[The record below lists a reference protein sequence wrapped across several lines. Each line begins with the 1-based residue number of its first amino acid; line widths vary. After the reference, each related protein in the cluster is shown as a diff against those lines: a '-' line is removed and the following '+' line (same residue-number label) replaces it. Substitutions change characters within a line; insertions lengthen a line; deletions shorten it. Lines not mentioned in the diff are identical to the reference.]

1 MPRRLRPAN
10 WLSEKINM
18 PKLQHHE
25 QIIKGRE
32 VVADDWTVLR
42 LETED
47 SSGGE
52 TPEAVEVP
60 VGKIIVPLA
69 VWQAQREALIQRAG
83 EIGLW
88 FAPDEQAHTVKDDL
102 DKFAV
107 IAIDF
112 PKFTDGRGYSIAY
125 NLRKRL
131 GYGGELRAI
140 GDVLRDQLFQMH
152 RCGFD
157 AYATRQDR
165 SIHDALKGL
174 TVFSETYQGSVDQPL
189 PLFRRHQRDV
199 PLEHSDVGA
208 GI

>member
-1 MPRRLRPAN
+1 
-10 WLSEKINM
+10 M

-25 QIIKGRE
+25 QIIKGRA

-42 LETED
+42 LDE
-47 SSGGE
+47 GE
-52 TPEAVEVP
+52 TPETVEIP
-60 VGKIIVPLA
+60 EGKVIVPLK
-69 VWQAQREALIQRAG
+69 VWQARREALAARPQL
-83 EIGLW
+83 GLW
-88 FAPDEQAHTVKDDL
+88 FASDELAQTARDDL
-102 DKFAV
+102 ARFSV
-107 IAIDF
+107 IAVDF
-112 PKFTDGRGYSIAY
+112 PKFSDGRGYSIAF

-131 GYGGELRAI
+131 GYTGELRAI
-140 GDVLRDQLFQMH
+140 GDVLRDQLFQMQ

-174 TVFSETYQGSVDQPL
+174 TVFSETYQASSDEPL
-189 PLFRRHQRDV
+189 PLFRRVKRDV

>member
-1 MPRRLRPAN
+1 M
-10 WLSEKINM
+10 NM

-25 QIIKGRE
+25 LIIKGRA

-42 LETED
+42 LDE
-47 SSGGE
+47 GE
-52 TPEAVEVP
+52 TPETVDIP
-60 VGKIIVPLA
+60 DGKVIVPLK
-69 VWQAQREALIQRAG
+69 VWQARHDALATRAG
-83 EIGLW
+83 RNELGLW
-88 FAPDEQAHTVKDDL
+88 FASDEQAQAVKDEL
-102 DKFAV
+102 DRFSV
-107 IAIDF
+107 IAVDF
-112 PKFTDGRGYSIAY
+112 PKFSDGRGYSIAF

-131 GYGGELRAI
+131 GYQGELRAI
-140 GDVLRDQLFQMH
+140 GDVLRDQLFQMQ

-174 TVFSETYQGSVDQPL
+174 TVFTETYQASSDQPL
-189 PLFRRHQRDV
+189 PLFRRVQRDV

>member
-1 MPRRLRPAN
+1 
-10 WLSEKINM
+10 M

-32 VVADDWTVLR
+32 VVADGWTVFR
-42 LETED
+42 LDE
-47 SSGGE
+47 GE

-60 VGKIIVPLA
+60 AGKLIVPLA

-88 FAPDEQAHTVKDDL
+88 FAPDEQAHAVKDDL

-189 PLFRRHQRDV
+189 PLFRRHLRDV
-199 PLEHSDVGA
+199 PLEHSDAGA

>member
-1 MPRRLRPAN
+1 
-10 WLSEKINM
+10 M

-32 VVADDWTVLR
+32 VVADDWSVLR
-42 LETED
+42 LDE
-47 SSGGE
+47 GE
-52 TPEAVEVP
+52 TPETVELP
-60 VGKIIVPLA
+60 AGKLIVPLK
-69 VWQAQREALIQRAG
+69 VWEARREELAARPQ
-83 EIGLW
+83 IGLW
-88 FAPDEQAHTVKDDL
+88 FASDELAQTVKDEL

-107 IAIDF
+107 IAVDF
-112 PKFTDGRGYSIAY
+112 PKFSDGRGYSIAY

-131 GYGGELRAI
+131 GYTGELRAI
-140 GDVLRDQLFQMH
+140 GDVLRDQLFQMY

-165 SIHDALKGL
+165 SIQDALKGL
-174 TVFSETYQGSVDQPL
+174 SVFSETYQASVDQPL
-189 PLFRRHQRDV
+189 PLFRRQQRDV

>member
-1 MPRRLRPAN
+1 
-10 WLSEKINM
+10 M

-42 LETED
+42 LDE
-47 SSGGE
+47 GE
-52 TPEAVEVP
+52 TPETIEVP
-60 VGKIIVPLA
+60 AGKVIVPLK
-69 VWQAQREALIQRAG
+69 VWQARREELIKRAG

-88 FAPDEQAHTVKDDL
+88 FASDEQAQAARDDL
-102 DKFAV
+102 DTFSV
-107 IAIDF
+107 IAVDF
-112 PKFTDGRGYSIAY
+112 PKFSDGRGYSIAF

-131 GYGGELRAI
+131 GYTGELRAI
-140 GDVLRDQLFQMH
+140 GDVLRDQLFQMY

-165 SIHDALKGL
+165 SVVDALKGL
-174 TVFSETYQGSVDQPL
+174 TVFSETYQASVDQPL

>member
-1 MPRRLRPAN
+1 
-10 WLSEKINM
+10 M
-18 PKLQHHE
+18 PKFELHAHK

-32 VVADDWTVLR
+32 VVNDDWSVLK
-42 LETED
+42 LIED
-47 SSGGE
+47 G
-52 TPEAVEVP
+52 TPETVDVP
-60 VGKIIVPLA
+60 AGKIIVPLK
-69 VWQAQREALIQRAG
+69 VWQAQREALLARADRRELG
-83 EIGLW
+83 IW
-88 FAPDEQAHTVKDDL
+88 FASDELAQTVKDDL
-102 DKFAV
+102 ARFAV
-107 IAIDF
+107 VAIDF

-131 GYGGELRAI
+131 GYQGELRAI
-140 GDVLRDQLFQMH
+140 GDVLRDQLFQMY

-165 SIHDALKGL
+165 NIHDALQGL
-174 TVFSETYQGSVDQPL
+174 TVFSETYQAAVDTPL

>member
-10 WLSEKINM
+10 CLSEKINM

-32 VVADDWTVLR
+32 VVADSWTVLR
-42 LETED
+42 LEPED
-47 SSGGE
+47 SSGDE

-60 VGKIIVPLA
+60 AGKLIVPLA
-69 VWQAQREALIQRAG
+69 VWQAQREALIGRAG

-107 IAIDF
+107 VAIDF
-112 PKFTDGRGYSIAY
+112 PKFSDGRGYSIAF

-131 GYGGELRAI
+131 GFNGELRAI

>member
-1 MPRRLRPAN
+1 
-10 WLSEKINM
+10 M

-25 QIIKGRE
+25 QIIKGRA
-32 VVADDWTVLR
+32 VVADDWRVLR
-42 LETED
+42 LDE
-47 SSGGE
+47 GE
-52 TPEAVEVP
+52 TPETVEIP
-60 VGKIIVPLA
+60 AGKVIVPLK
-69 VWQAQREALIQRAG
+69 VWQARRDELVQRAG

-88 FAPDEQAHTVKDDL
+88 FAPDELASAVQDEL
-102 DKFAV
+102 DKFGV
-107 IAIDF
+107 IAVDF
-112 PKFTDGRGYSIAY
+112 PKFTDGRGYSIAF

-131 GYGGELRAI
+131 GYTGELRAI

-165 SIHDALKGL
+165 SIQDALKGL
-174 TVFSETYQGSVDQPL
+174 TVFSETYQASSDQPL
-189 PLFRRHQRDV
+189 PLFRRVKRDV

>member
-1 MPRRLRPAN
+1 
-10 WLSEKINM
+10 M

-42 LETED
+42 LDEGD
-47 SSGGE
+47 
-52 TPEAVEVP
+52 TPDGVEVP
-60 VGKIIVPLA
+60 AGKVIVPLA
-69 VWQAQREALIQRAG
+69 VWQAQREALLGRAG
-83 EIGLW
+83 ANGQIGLW
-88 FAPDEQAHTVKDDL
+88 FASDELAHTVKDEL
-102 DKFAV
+102 GNFAV

-125 NLRKRL
+125 NLRSRL
-131 GYGGELRAI
+131 DYTGELRAI
-140 GDVLRDQLFQMH
+140 GDVLRDQLFQMR

-165 SIHDALKGL
+165 SIVDALKGL
-174 TVFSETYQGSVDQPL
+174 NVFSETYQGAIDQPL